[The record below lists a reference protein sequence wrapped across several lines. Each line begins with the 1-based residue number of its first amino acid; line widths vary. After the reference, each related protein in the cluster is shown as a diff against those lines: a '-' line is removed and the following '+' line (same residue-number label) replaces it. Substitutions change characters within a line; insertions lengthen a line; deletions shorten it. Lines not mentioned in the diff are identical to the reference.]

1 MANSKGVAEI
11 IRDYQMS
18 IEPWDD
24 NEPVDLMECRGCGG
38 PGIRDGMEFARLTAI
53 CRKTKCG
60 PLENEIVRLHA
71 QVTALE
77 ERKTSDSESEAE
89 EKIESEAEEEMEFAS
104 QADADGELARANA
117 ELEEQEKKNADLD
130 SKNVD
135 LQSKN
140 NDLEIEILK
149 LESDLAR
156 FCKMIEGHYK
166 WLSDQY
172 DQELIENLQ
181 QHKQVTE
188 LEEEHEK
195 LKDQMAMMA
204 MEGRVAGIGGD
215 LSAEE
220 QAYQQAK
227 QHSSVQFR

>member
-1 MANSKGVAEI
+1 MRHQQALAEKQAEIDHLHGSLTGVLGQMANFKGVAEV

-38 PGIRDGMEFARLTAI
+38 RGIRDGMEIARLTSI

-60 PLENEIVRLHA
+60 PLENEIVRLRA
-71 QVTALE
+71 QIATLE
-77 ERKTSDSESEAE
+77 ERKTGDSEP
-89 EKIESEAEEEMEFAS
+89 EAEEEIEFSS

-140 NDLEIEILK
+140 DDLEISRSSSPSAGLVR
-149 LESDLAR
+149 A
-156 FCKMIEGHYK
+156 C
-166 WLSDQY
+166 LS
-172 DQELIENLQ
+172 
-181 QHKQVTE
+181 
-188 LEEEHEK
+188 
-195 LKDQMAMMA
+195 QM
-204 MEGRVAGIGGD
+204 RDVC
-215 LSAEE
+215 
-220 QAYQQAK
+220 
-227 QHSSVQFR
+227 